1 MASTGAFYFATMEE
15 YYTGG
20 LFLGPG
26 NGITDGSIVL
36 IGLFV
41 YCGVFGQGV
50 FLKNIIFTY
59 GGIEYSYRFSH
70 IFAVCILISQTIA
83 VLYK

>member
-1 MASTGAFYFATMEE
+1 MEE

-26 NGITDGSIVL
+26 NGITDGSVFL
-36 IGLFV
+36 IGLFI
-41 YCGVFGQGV
+41 YCGVFGTEL
-50 FLKNIIFTY
+50 FSRDIIFTISETTY
-59 GGIEYSYRFSH
+59 TYRFSH
-70 IFAVCILISQTIA
+70 IFAICILVSQTIA